1 MQSRALLTKLIVR
14 GLFPGNEPWKML
26 LHLGLATVT
35 PTYGVRDGH
44 IWTHRM
50 RFLFFDAPVR
60 RDGVSPFMRSLLQ
73 IWKSMRKGLIRRSPR
88 CKEEIERQPLIWN
101 SYVYSTMDSHIG
113 VRQQQLGERIH
124 LDWAIWDAG
133 LAASYG
139 AWCRV
144 RLLPVDTLAERY
156 RIGRGVIPRVIE
168 IESAIPDAWD
178 QVIRGSSH
186 MQPHQGWWSYFN
198 ENGSAILVIY
208 QFLLFT
214 IAEDQDTSRHTRICF
229 DFEEKHVLV
238 LANLKPCNM
247 RGVKS
252 NGMLLAASDESHE
265 HIELLVPSEGSVAG
279 ERAWF
284 GTDADKQSQKD
295 AATPNQLQKKK
306 IWESVQP
313 ELKTSE
319 ERVAMYQG
327 KPMRTSKGLVTSK
340 SLRGANVG

>member
-1 MQSRALLTKLIVR
+1 MPILEVFKAGDVEGLQDELLELVGNVAKVEEAVVAKSLGKL
-14 GLFPGNEPWKML
+14 
-26 LHLGLATVT
+26 
-35 PTYGVRDGH
+35 
-44 IWTHRM
+44 
-50 RFLFFDAPVR
+50 
-60 RDGVSPFMRSLLQ
+60 
-73 IWKSMRKGLIRRSPR
+73 
-88 CKEEIERQPLIWN
+88 
-101 SYVYSTMDSHIG
+101 
-113 VRQQQLGERIH
+113 
-124 LDWAIWDAG
+124 
-133 LAASYG
+133 
-139 AWCRV
+139 
-144 RLLPVDTLAERY
+144 
-156 RIGRGVIPRVIE
+156 
-168 IESAIPDAWD
+168 ESA
-178 QVIRGSSH
+178 
-186 MQPHQGWWSYFN
+186 F
-198 ENGSAILVIY
+198 AIAADG
-208 QFLLFT
+208 Q
-214 IAEDQDTSRHTRICF
+214 APSGR
-229 DFEEKHVLV
+229 EKHVLV
-238 LANLKPCNM
+238 LANLKPRNM